1 MLNRLIDKL
10 EKKCQRKMG
19 GIPMLWVIYKPD
31 KPVPN
36 MEFRLHPM
44 FNFFRQKSP
53 TLKECAGRSPMSR
66 WEMNVCWQ

>member
-1 MLNRLIDKL
+1 MFNW

-19 GIPMLWVIYKPD
+19 GIPLLWVIYKPE

-44 FNFFRQKSP
+44 FNGDKFLNDIFKIVADYMRDRY
-53 TLKECAGRSPMSR
+53 LEA
-66 WEMNVCWQ
+66 EEE

>member
-1 MLNRLIDKL
+1 LLNRLIDKL

-44 FNFFRQKSP
+44 FKDDIALNTAFKDIADYMRDKY
-53 TLKECAGRSPMSR
+53 LEAEEG
-66 WEMNVCWQ
+66 